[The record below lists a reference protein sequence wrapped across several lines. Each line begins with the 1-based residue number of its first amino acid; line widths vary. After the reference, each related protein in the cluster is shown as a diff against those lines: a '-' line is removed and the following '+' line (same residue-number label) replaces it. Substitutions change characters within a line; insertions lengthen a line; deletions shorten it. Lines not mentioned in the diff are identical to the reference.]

1 MFVTLIRKGVYVQ
14 TITVAVVEASQEK
27 RVQLEQSLQQDK
39 DINTIEVL
47 TDEISSKGDVERR
60 LKPRSEMTLLDDIVA
75 RIERMKP
82 RILLLSTQIQQ
93 LSGEFCNLL
102 LILRSQCPETLVVL
116 LIDEKA
122 TEEYLLLD
130 ALASGARG
138 FLDNNK
144 VNTPSFSKMIKAVD
158 KGEAWVSRKLHGEI
172 MNKILFQLSMKTNEV
187 DLDSTC

>member
-1 MFVTLIRKGVYVQ
+1 MFVTLIRKGVDVQ

-27 RVQLEQSLQQDK
+27 RVQLEKFLQQDK
-39 DINTIEVL
+39 DINAIEVL
-47 TDEISSKGDVERR
+47 TDEISTKGDVERR
-60 LKPRSEMTLLDDIVA
+60 LKPRSDLTFLDDIVA

-82 RILLLSTQIQQ
+82 RVLLVSTQVQQ

-102 LILRSQCPETLVVL
+102 LTLRSQCPETLVVL

-122 TEEYLLLD
+122 TEKDLLLD

-144 VNTPSFSKMIKAVD
+144 VNTPSFSKMVKAVD
-158 KGEAWVSRKLHGEI
+158 KGEAWVSRKLHGEM
-172 MNKILFQLSMKTNEV
+172 MNKILFPFSMKTNEV
-187 DLDSTC
+187 DFDSIC

>member
-1 MFVTLIRKGVYVQ
+1 MFVTLIRKGIDVQ

-27 RVQLEQSLQQDK
+27 RVQLEKFLQQDK
-39 DINTIEVL
+39 DTNAIEVL
-47 TDEISSKGDVERR
+47 TDEISNKGGVERR
-60 LKPRSEMTLLDDIVA
+60 LKPRSDLTFLDDIVA

-82 RILLLSTQIQQ
+82 RVLLVSTQVQQ

-102 LILRSQCPETLVVL
+102 LTLRSQCPETLVVL

-122 TEEYLLLD
+122 TEKDLLLD

-144 VNTPSFSKMIKAVD
+144 VNTPSFSKMVKAVD
-158 KGEAWVSRKLHGEI
+158 KGEAWVSRKLHGEM
-172 MNKILFQLSMKTNEV
+172 MNKILFPFSMKTNEV
-187 DLDSTC
+187 DFDSIC